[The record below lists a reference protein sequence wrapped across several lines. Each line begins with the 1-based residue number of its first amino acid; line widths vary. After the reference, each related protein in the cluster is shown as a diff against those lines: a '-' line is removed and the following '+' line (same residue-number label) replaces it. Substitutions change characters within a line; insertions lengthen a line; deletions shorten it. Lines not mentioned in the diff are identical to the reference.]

1 MPIWAWRERLQ
12 RCRAWKFGWK
22 DAFSSS
28 SSDGQSNILRK
39 CYARDYM
46 SVSKRRAY
54 QIELSQVSKICAAI
68 FRSSAVCLKSSRSPK
83 NLTKRM
89 YNLTAMTRPK
99 CV

>member
-1 MPIWAWRERLQ
+1 
-12 RCRAWKFGWK
+12 
-22 DAFSSS
+22 
-28 SSDGQSNILRK
+28 
-39 CYARDYM
+39 M
-46 SVSKRRAY
+46 SVSKPRVY
-54 QIELSQVSKICAAI
+54 QIELSQVSKICAAN